1 MTKRQSSI
9 EYRKDLSC
17 KILSVAWNMFITRGL
32 KAVRMDDI
40 ANELSISKRTL
51 YEIFP
56 NKEEL
61 ICASFR
67 WHLEEGV
74 KELSSRITEESDAMD
89 VLAEVFRQKLLQRK
103 GVNPLIIEEIHSFP
117 QVKELVEEIKVKHR
131 ENAQVFYKRGQDEG
145 FFRSD
150 ANLKLLGE
158 LHHILGESLCGPEPV
173 VNCSAEELF
182 RTMMYLFIRS
192 ICTEKGIKRFDSM
205 MGMHAVEGF

>member
-17 KILSVAWNMFITRGL
+17 RILSVAWKMFFTRGL

-67 WHLEEGV
+67 WNLEEGV

-89 VLAEVFRQKLLQRK
+89 ILAEVFWQRLKQRK
-103 GVNPLIIEEIHSFP
+103 VVNPMIIEEIHLFP
-117 QVKELVEEIKVKHR
+117 QVKALVEDIKVKHR
-131 ENAQVFYKRGQDEG
+131 ENAQVFYKRGQEEG

-173 VNCSAEELF
+173 VNCSAEDLF
-182 RTMMYLFIRS
+182 RTMLTLFIRS
-192 ICTEKGIKRFDSM
+192 ICTEKGMKRFDAM
-205 MGMHAVEGF
+205 MEMHSADSF